1 MFLLHVFS
9 LFSLCFSIFGFTTSP
24 LSLSLHFYSHQAQT
38 TCWDH
43 PKMTELY
50 HALGETVKLCSS
62 VFYASTSQW
71 GTVMWTHTCSNTQ
84 TRRWS
89 YTERDFFTW
98 TSNYNLIFH
107 PTPEMS
113 TALVLTRGQL
123 VHNHSL

>member
-9 LFSLCFSIFGFTTSP
+9 FFFLCFSIFGFTTSL
-24 LSLSLHFYSHQAQT
+24 LSLSPHFYSHQAQT

-50 HALGETVKLCSS
+50 HALGEKVKLCSYFFCVYFPLWNRDVDTQAQIHQLEDDLTLS
-62 VFYASTSQW
+62 VIYLP
-71 GTVMWTHTCSNTQ
+71 
-84 TRRWS
+84 
-89 YTERDFFTW
+89 W

-123 VHNHSL
+123 GHNPGF